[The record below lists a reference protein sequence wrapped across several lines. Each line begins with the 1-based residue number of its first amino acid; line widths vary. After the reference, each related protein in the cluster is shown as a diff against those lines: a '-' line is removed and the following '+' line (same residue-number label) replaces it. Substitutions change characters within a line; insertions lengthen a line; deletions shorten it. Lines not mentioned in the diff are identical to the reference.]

1 MNIPRQ
7 WGNEKKRERER
18 ERERRGGI
26 AVFESSAV
34 IDCTY
39 QQRGT
44 IQKVSPL
51 PGQAK
56 EIPKRRTHR
65 SGPRFSTGRAD
76 FSMQLPATMT
86 LVKRSERE
94 NAGVTSN
101 MEEWNLKFRLF
112 RFSIWQLIE
121 EFKKVKGKRW
131 IMRRQLLQEFVNC
144 STSREIK

>member
-1 MNIPRQ
+1 MLKIYLKKICPYTRFLLSNRTFSLL
-7 WGNEKKRERER
+7 GNNEYTTPVREREKEK
-18 ERERRGGI
+18 EREKRGGI

-112 RFSIWQLIE
+112 RFSI
-121 EFKKVKGKRW
+121 
-131 IMRRQLLQEFVNC
+131 
-144 STSREIK
+144 